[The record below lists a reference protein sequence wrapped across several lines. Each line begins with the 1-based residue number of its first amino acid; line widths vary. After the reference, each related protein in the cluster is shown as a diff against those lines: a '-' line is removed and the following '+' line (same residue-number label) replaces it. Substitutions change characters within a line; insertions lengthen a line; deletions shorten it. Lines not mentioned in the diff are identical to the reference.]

1 MAEEEGRAQ
10 TAKSDEKPAE
20 DAAVPAASVPP
31 AVALPPNDTAMSEQ
45 PAVPPR
51 APEVVATLAAERPA
65 GARDESTDGTS
76 PLEPPAPA
84 TTPPSGT
91 TGTAAPAPGRLP
103 MLKRM
108 RRAYPRLADLLWPD
122 LDPKTDDEIAAQ
134 ARKDNE
140 RHKRNLAALR
150 PASTATEAEAELDEA
165 ARKALLEAVDA
176 LVADEKDRR
185 QSVETRLTT
194 VLGFVTVASTLAMG
208 AIGLRVHDGLLGTC
222 VPLGILAVLLM
233 SFMVVQVIRAGF
245 AAISGLERGN
255 VDAPPVHVTI
265 AATHDPSLSVSI
277 AEHRM
282 KYLESLSEL
291 TNRKV
296 NELAIAHEA
305 LRNFLRGALALICVI
320 VTMLIGDLTIGP
332 SDGASDASAVPPTG
346 TPAPHDV
353 GVLMAP
359 RAAPDAAASP
369 RSPAEDAGTIDTDA
383 SVDVAPAT
391 MPGP

>member
-1 MAEEEGRAQ
+1 
-10 TAKSDEKPAE
+10 
-20 DAAVPAASVPP
+20 
-31 AVALPPNDTAMSEQ
+31 
-45 PAVPPR
+45 
-51 APEVVATLAAERPA
+51 
-65 GARDESTDGTS
+65 
-76 PLEPPAPA
+76 
-84 TTPPSGT
+84 
-91 TGTAAPAPGRLP
+91 

-122 LDPKTDDEIAAQ
+122 LDPKTDDEVAAQ
-134 ARKDNE
+134 ARKDDE
-140 RHKRNLAALR
+140 RNKRNLAALH
-150 PASTATEAEAELDEA
+150 PASTAAEAAANLDEPT
-165 ARKALLEAVDA
+165 RKALLEAVDA

-245 AAISGLERGN
+245 AAISGLERGS

-265 AATHDPSLSVSI
+265 AATHDPSLSVSV

-282 KYLESLSEL
+282 KYLESLGEL

-320 VTMLIGDLTIGP
+320 VTMLIADLALGP
-332 SDGASDASAVPPTG
+332 SDGASAAPPTR
-346 TPAPHDV
+346 TTTPHDV

-359 RAAPDAAASP
+359 RAPRDAAASQ
-369 RSPAEDAGTIDTDA
+369 RSHAGDAGTIDTDA
-383 SVDVAPAT
+383 SVDAAPAA
-391 MPGP
+391 MPEP